1 MKRKKGEIHDVGFLD
16 CLNCDVVEEEQA
28 KSCVAAILA
37 LSSQV

>member
-16 CLNCDVVEEEQA
+16 CLNCDVLEEA